1 MTQRLFFGVGAI
13 ARLERVLDRLR
24 ARRVFLVTGRASFLA
39 SGAAAA
45 VEPILG
51 GRDVY
56 RHDEFS
62 QNPKLDDLTPAIAA
76 FRSRVFDVVVA
87 IGGGSVIDTAK
98 LVNVFAH
105 HEPGPAELIEAGSP
119 IARGGLPVIA
129 VPTTSGSGSEATHF
143 GVVYRGHVKHS
154 IASPYLLPEV
164 AIVDP
169 ALTFSLSPRLTAITA
184 MDAFTQAVESYWC
197 VHSTEESKGYAR
209 RAIALVLE
217 HVRDGVACPTL
228 RTRRGL
234 SKAAHL
240 AGRAINITKT
250 TAAHALSYPLTSYFG
265 IPHGHAVCLTLGQF
279 LLFNSDVTE
288 RDVTDRRGAQYVRQ
302 IVKDLVH
309 MMGCSDPRQGCQA
322 IDALIKGVGLQTRLG
337 ALGISRDDAVNVVV
351 NNVNAERLVN
361 NPRALNHDSLT
372 TLVHAIC

>member
-1 MTQRLFFGVGAI
+1 MTQPLFFGVGAI
-13 ARLERVLDRLR
+13 SKLGRELDHRR
-24 ARRVFLVTGRASFLA
+24 ARRVFLVTGDASFDQC
-39 SGAAAA
+39 GAAAS
-45 VEPILG
+45 VEPAL
-51 GRDVY
+51 RSREVY
-56 RHDEFS
+56 RHCGFS
-62 QNPKLDDLTPAIAA
+62 QNPKLDELSPAVDA
-76 FRSRVFDVVVA
+76 FRAGAFDIVVA

-105 HEPGPAELIEAGSP
+105 HESGPAELIETGAP
-119 IARGGLPVIA
+119 IVRRGLPVIA

-143 GVVYRGHVKHS
+143 GVVYRGHVKYS
-154 IASPYLLPEV
+154 IASPYLLPDV

-197 VHSTEESKGYAR
+197 VHSTDESKGYAR

-228 RTRRGL
+228 RTRRGM

-279 LLFNSDVTE
+279 LLFNSNVTE
-288 RDVTDRRGAQYVRQ
+288 RDVTDRRGARYVHQ
-302 IVKDLVH
+302 VVNDLVR

-322 IDALIKGVGLQTRLG
+322 IGALIEAVGLPTRLR